1 MAFHT
6 LTTLRAVRAWFTG
19 RSHTDER
26 EVVIDRG
33 DREVPASIFTPE
45 GGGRGLPG
53 WVVLHGVTRPGRF
66 HPTLLKFCRALAT
79 SGATVLVPQ
88 VPEWKNLRLAP
99 EQTVPTIRAALR
111 GLDEAPETGP
121 GARGLIG
128 FSFGCP
134 QVLIAA
140 ADEEIGPKLGVVVG
154 FGGYGDLESIVRFQ
168 MTGVH
173 QWGGREHHMRPDP
186 YGRWIIAANHLTSI
200 PHHEDATDVA
210 RALSRLAV
218 EAGER
223 RILAWDPSYDSLKR
237 KLRGTVDETRRE
249 LFDLFAPPSDREP
262 DPERAREL
270 TPELAASALRA
281 SPLLD
286 PVPFLPRVHPKP
298 LLIHGKSDHLIP
310 YTETMR
316 LRAAFPNPEKVDTT
330 ITALFSHSEQ
340 EGRMASLRR
349 EISEGARL
357 VGALRRMI
365 ASV

>member
-1 MAFHT
+1 MAFRT

-33 DREVPASIFTPE
+33 DREVPASIFTPH

-99 EQTVPTIRAALR
+99 EKTVPTIRAALR
-111 GLDEAPETGP
+111 GLAEAPETGEGP
-121 GARGLIG
+121 YGLIG

-140 ADEEIGPKLGVVVG
+140 ADEQIGPRLGVVVG
-154 FGGYGDLESIVRFQ
+154 FGGYGDLESILRFQ
-168 MTGVH
+168 LTGVH
-173 QWGGREHHMRPDP
+173 EWEGQEHRLRPDP
-186 YGRWIIAANHLTSI
+186 YGRWIMAGNHLTSI
-200 PHHEDATDVA
+200 PEHADATDVGQ
-210 RALSRLAV
+210 ALSRLAV

-223 RILAWDPSYDSLKR
+223 RILAWDPSYDSLKQ
-237 KLRGTVDETRRE
+237 KLRRTVAAPRRE

-262 DPERAREL
+262 EPEAARL
-270 TPELAASALRA
+270 MVPKLSAAALEA

-286 PVPFLPRVHPKP
+286 PTPHLAAVRPYPI
-298 LLIHGKSDHLIP
+298 LIHGESDHLIP
-310 YTETMR
+310 YTETLR
-316 LRAAFPNPEKVDTT
+316 LRSAFPDPARVDTT
-330 ITALFSHSEQ
+330 ITALFSHSAQ
-340 EGRMASLRR
+340 EGRLASFRR
-349 EISEGARL
+349 ELTEGVRL
-357 VGALRRMI
+357 VRALRRMI
-365 ASV
+365 ARV